1 MYFVY
6 HRLTKVLIAKTTSV
20 KVLNEYDPTYYEVVI
35 Y

>member
-1 MYFVY
+1 MYYIY

-20 KVLNEYDPTYYEVVI
+20 RVLNEYSPIYYEVVT

>member
-1 MYFVY
+1 MYYIY

-20 KVLNEYDPTYYEVVI
+20 KVLNEYDPQYYEVVT